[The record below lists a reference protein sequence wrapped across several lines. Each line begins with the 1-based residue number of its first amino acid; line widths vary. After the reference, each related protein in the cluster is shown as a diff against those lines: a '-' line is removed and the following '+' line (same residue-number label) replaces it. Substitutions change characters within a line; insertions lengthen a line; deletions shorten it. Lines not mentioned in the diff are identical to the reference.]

1 MARKRGLPSTQSTQS
16 TQSSSADSRPPPA
29 KKAKTTKTNA
39 NSIIP
44 IIPVTPEAPLQSTIP
59 NRKPLSPTPKRKI
72 HEGTLRRLAVSTR
85 STIAIVKSD
94 TAQTKAKVRPNATL
108 SGSKVG
114 GISKD
119 LNDGIVEE
127 EIWVNRVAGKGLGFS
142 GYLKKGVQAVLERG

>member
-16 TQSSSADSRPPPA
+16 TQSSSADLRPPA
-29 KKAKTTKTNA
+29 KKAKTTETNI

-44 IIPVTPEAPLQSTIP
+44 VLPLAPVAPLQSTIP
-59 NRKPLSPTPKRKI
+59 KRKPLSPPPKRTI
-72 HEGTLRRLAVSTR
+72 HEGTLRRLAGSTR
-85 STIAIVKSD
+85 STIPLVKSD
-94 TAQTKAKVRPNATL
+94 SVQTKAKVRPNATL

-114 GISKD
+114 GKSKD

-142 GYLKKGVQAVLERG
+142 GYLKKGVQAVLEKG